1 MLGKEDRQISFF
13 DTGFACS
20 HLIDKKSFYAKMHDC
35 ADKIITDDNFADMYC
50 LNNGRASVPPARLT
64 KVLILET
71 YEHLSDRE
79 ALEMLRFNIP
89 YLESIV
95 GTVVCDKRKRG

>member
-20 HLIDKKSFYAKMHDC
+20 HLIDKKSFYAKMREC
-35 ADKIITDDNFADMYC
+35 ADKIITDDDFADMYC
-50 LNNGRASVPPARLT
+50 LNNGRPSVPPARIT

-71 YEHLSDRE
+71 YEDLSKMTKY
-79 ALEMLRFNIP
+79 LLGPMMKEMAS
-89 YLESIV
+89 E
-95 GTVVCDKRKRG
+95 